1 MQVQNPEDIS
11 SSNEED
17 KSKRGRKII
26 LSFLIISFIVLGA
39 LYYNFKIKDNAKTLG
54 ETKQQVKPKIDEK
67 NQDKSKEKPQ
77 QTENIDTT
85 VYKDSV
91 CNNLP
96 ANRRKDLYFENK
108 KEAKILTFIACS
120 DQDKQDGL
128 IGVFQLADNHGM
140 LFVFEKTDN
149 YKFWMRDTSLYLSVA
164 FLNKDQEIMEI
175 IDPEPL
181 SEERFGPDN
190 NKTKYVLEVN
200 KGWFKENNIKVGDKL
215 NLE

>member
-67 NQDKSKEKPQ
+67 NKDSSKEKPQ
-77 QTENIDTT
+77 QTKDIDTT

-96 ANRRKDLYFENK
+96 SNLRKNLYFENQ

-149 YKFWMRDTSLYLSVA
+149 NKRLAVDGSTSRMVKFDEMT
-164 FLNKDQEIMEI
+164 N
-175 IDPEPL
+175 
-181 SEERFGPDN
+181 FGA
-190 NKTKYVLEVN
+190 
-200 KGWFKENNIKVGDKL
+200 
-215 NLE
+215 